1 MGKKEQNGGDYQTVK
16 NFAAKMAVMKNKF
29 NVEKREETYKGET
42 LIYYVPDIDEKDILW
57 YLPASNEQMG
67 ITDTEY
73 QLSGTYWSSTAA
85 DNNTNAYIY
94 SSGSSS
100 VENGR
105 MATHKIRAAR
115 KK

>member
-1 MGKKEQNGGDYQTVK
+1 
-16 NFAAKMAVMKNKF
+16 MKNKF
-29 NVEKREETYKGET
+29 NVEKREETNNGET
-42 LIYYVPDIDEKDILW
+42 LIFYVPDIDEEDILW

-73 QLSGTYWSSTAA
+73 PLSGTYWSSTAA

-94 SSGSSS
+94 SSGSSII
-100 VENGR
+100 ENGR
-105 MATHKIRAAR
+105 MATHKIRAVR